1 MFIIVF
7 LLFFLNK
14 LHIIFINKT
23 LSMSKYLNALT
34 KLLTTLGLNQEA
46 REIFMKVFVS
56 NGLTVSKV
64 SERSGIDRNKCYRI
78 IEEIESMG
86 LINQIADKKVS
97 TYIAVSPKKLKK
109 ILTNSIQEQ
118 IDVASEFNTY
128 IEELENINK
137 KQQGVTDYKFVNKKQ
152 SYVVLK
158 DILFNHSYKA
168 IFNPKIVFQNYP
180 ELLREWKAYQK
191 SSQFKI
197 KELIPMSDG
206 IDFYNEALPHMNENY
221 RLKMM
226 PEQSKFLGDMILFGG
241 KIYISSQNNNANI
254 IIEDIDLYE
263 SFESMFDLIWTNC

>member
-1 MFIIVF
+1 MFKYVI
-7 LLFFLNK
+7 FFVSK
-14 LHIIFINKT
+14 HI
-23 LSMSKYLNALT
+23 NALT
-34 KLLTTLGLNQEA
+34 KLLRTLGLHQEA
-46 REIFMKVFVS
+46 REIFMKIFVS

-86 LINQIADKKVS
+86 LVNQIADKKVN

-109 ILTNSIQEQ
+109 ILTSSIQEQ
-118 IDVASEFNTY
+118 IDVASEFNSC

-137 KQQGVTDYKFVNKKQ
+137 NQHGVTDYKFVNKKQ
-152 SYVVLK
+152 SYLVLK

-168 IFNPKIVFQNYP
+168 IFNPKIVFQNHP
-180 ELLREWKAYQK
+180 ELLRDWKADQNR
-191 SSQFKI
+191 SQFKI

-206 IDFYNEALPHMNENY
+206 IDFYNEALAHMNKNY

-226 PEQSKFLGDMILFGG
+226 PEKSKFLGDMILFDG

>member
-1 MFIIVF
+1 
-7 LLFFLNK
+7 
-14 LHIIFINKT
+14 
-23 LSMSKYLNALT
+23 MSKYLNALT
-34 KLLTTLGLNQEA
+34 KVLRTLGLNQEA
-46 REIFMKVFVS
+46 REIFMKIFVS

-78 IEEIESMG
+78 IEQIESMG
-86 LINQIADKKVS
+86 LINQIADKKVN
-97 TYIAVSPKKLKK
+97 TYISVSPKKLKK
-109 ILTNSIQEQ
+109 ILTSSIQEQ
-118 IDVASEFNTY
+118 IDVVSEFNTY
-128 IEELENINK
+128 LDDLENINK

-191 SSQFKI
+191 SSQLKI

-226 PEQSKFLGDMILFGG
+226 PEQSKFLGDMILFDG